1 MAKGYNKYGAKKTVV
16 NGITFDSQREAERYC
31 ELMLMLRAGE
41 IRELR
46 LQPEFTLQEGF
57 RTPSGEK
64 VRAVKYIADF
74 SYKITIGGEERTF
87 VEDVKGVRTK
97 DYALKKKLME
107 GKGIKIMEV

>member
-1 MAKGYNKYGAKKTVV
+1 MRGYNKYGAKKTVV
-16 NGITFDSQREAERYC
+16 NGITFDSQRKADRYY

-74 SYKITIGGEERTF
+74 SYRITIGGEERTF

-97 DYALKKKLME
+97 DYALNKKLME
-107 GKGIKIMEV
+107 GKGVNIIEV

>member
-16 NGITFDSQREAERYC
+16 NGITFDSQREADRYC

-41 IRELR
+41 IRELK

-74 SYKITIGGEERTF
+74 SYKMTIDGEERTC

-107 GKGIKIMEV
+107 GKGIKVIEV

>member
-16 NGITFDSQREAERYC
+16 NGITFDSQREADRYY

-41 IRELR
+41 IRELKF
-46 LQPEFTLQEGF
+46 QPEFTLQEGF
-57 RTPSGEK
+57 RTSSGEK
-64 VRAVKYIADF
+64 IRAVKYIADF
-74 SYKITIGGEERTF
+74 SYKMTIDGEERTI

-107 GKGIKIMEV
+107 GKGIKVIEV